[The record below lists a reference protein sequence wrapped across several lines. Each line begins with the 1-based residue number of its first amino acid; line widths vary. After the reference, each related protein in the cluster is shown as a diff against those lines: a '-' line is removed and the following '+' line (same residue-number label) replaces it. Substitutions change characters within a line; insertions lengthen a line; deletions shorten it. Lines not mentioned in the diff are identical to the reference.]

1 MLRLKYQS
9 ASWAD
14 NEGPSQNAFARLLGG
29 FRCVAPA
36 ESRLVRFRCM
46 HADPLSGDGGQF
58 MSLFQIKQDDSCYQ
72 WFPPMQRHRNDT
84 INARDCCSK
93 SHRPLP
99 WRPVVRVQLPRS
111 RYGVRQHEPTLTGW
125 IETNVWMC
133 NGFIALN
140 TYASLV
146 LVRQRQ
152 QYYVGEMC
160 TLVPPGISGSWL
172 HCWRLLLI
180 HWDLSFLHLFRNPP

>member
-1 MLRLKYQS
+1 MMVRSAQSTRAFAAFCCVDAAAQISS

-14 NEGPSQNAFARLLGG
+14 SEGPSRNAFARLLGG
-29 FRCVAPA
+29 FRSGATA

-46 HADPLSGDGGQF
+46 HADLRSRDGGQF

-99 WRPVVRVQLPRS
+99 WRPVVRVQLPRN
-111 RYGVRQHEPTLTGW
+111 RYGVRQDEPTLDGQSKQTC
-125 IETNVWMC
+125 ECVT
-133 NGFIALN
+133 
-140 TYASLV
+140 V
-146 LVRQRQ
+146 L
-152 QYYVGEMC
+152 
-160 TLVPPGISGSWL
+160 L
-172 HCWRLLLI
+172 H
-180 HWDLSFLHLFRNPP
+180 